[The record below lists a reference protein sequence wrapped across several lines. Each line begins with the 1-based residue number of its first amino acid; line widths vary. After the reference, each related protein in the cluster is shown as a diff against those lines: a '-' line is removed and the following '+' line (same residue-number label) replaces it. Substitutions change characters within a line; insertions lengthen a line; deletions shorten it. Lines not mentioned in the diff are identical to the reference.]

1 MAKDAHTGM
10 KLPSDGNY
18 MQLFYDPIYHVN
30 DGGKEI
36 VDQALVIDTRI
47 LHQESNQFSNVG
59 GYQSPTNPKNL
70 EKFEPLFTYV
80 EEHLNKFMD
89 HLGCKRPALKY
100 AGGGLWVNINGRGH
114 YNKPHNHPET
124 HFSGIYYVQVPEH
137 SGALYFQRR
146 QMQSF
151 QIEALC
157 GDRNPEYGPLF
168 EVMPEKGDLFLFPSE
183 MYHGVYP
190 NFSRQ
195 DRISVSF
202 NINIHG
208 WAA

>member
-1 MAKDAHTGM
+1 MAYNNRGEDKGKWM
-10 KLPSDGNY
+10 VK
-18 MQLFYDPIYHVN
+18 
-30 DGGKEI
+30 GGKLCA
-36 VDQALVIDTRI
+36 DCDYSWRPWCR
-47 LHQESNQFSNVG
+47 NF
-59 GYQSPTNPKNL
+59 YQSPTNPKNL

-89 HLGCKRPALKY
+89 HLGCNKPALKY

-124 HFSGIYYVQVPEH
+124 HFSGIYYVEVPEH

-157 GDRNPEYGPLF
+157 GDKNPTTRSCGMIDSPYILLQL
-168 EVMPEKGDLFLFPSE
+168 K
-183 MYHGVYP
+183 
-190 NFSRQ
+190 
-195 DRISVSF
+195 I
-202 NINIHG
+202 
-208 WAA
+208 